1 MRVGTPVLRVRNIDK
16 VLAFYEKVGLQ
27 VNRKYP
33 NMNGDLA
40 YELGFKRVFYGT
52 NKSTPLL
59 IIHFDPN
66 ARNQSRHSAG
76 LYHFA
81 IVVPDRKSLASTYL
95 ALKDSGVRFDEFG
108 GYKRTG
114 AANHLITESLYLT
127 DPENNGIEI
136 YRDRPSKEWQRDS
149 EGEIM
154 MDILPLDLD
163 ALVSEEL
170 NKEERESAETFH
182 NGGRIGHIHLKVTNL
197 ERSIRFYHEKVGLE
211 ITGTEKWRSMGIAF
225 LSAGGYH
232 HHIAV
237 NTLNSLNGE
246 AHTHGEAGLEYF
258 EIITPDRS
266 SLDTLRSIIY
276 DSVTSKKQKKQ
287 QQEEDNKNQI
297 LINDPDGIQILI
309 KSE

>member
-16 VLAFYEKVGLQ
+16 VLAFYERVGLQ
-27 VNRKYP
+27 INRKYP
-33 NMNGDLA
+33 NKNGDLL
-40 YELGFKRVFYGT
+40 YELGFKRDFYHT

-66 ARNQSRHSAG
+66 AKNQSRHSAG

-81 IVVPDRKSLASTYL
+81 ILVPDRKSLASTYL

-149 EGEIM
+149 EGRIM
-154 MDILPLDLD
+154 IDILPLDLD

-170 NKEERESAETFH
+170 NKEERERAETFH
-182 NGGRIGHIHLKVTNL
+182 NGGRI
-197 ERSIRFYHEKVGLE
+197 E
-211 ITGTEKWRSMGIAF
+211 
-225 LSAGGYH
+225 
-232 HHIAV
+232 
-237 NTLNSLNGE
+237 
-246 AHTHGEAGLEYF
+246 
-258 EIITPDRS
+258 
-266 SLDTLRSIIY
+266 
-276 DSVTSKKQKKQ
+276 
-287 QQEEDNKNQI
+287 
-297 LINDPDGIQILI
+297 
-309 KSE
+309 